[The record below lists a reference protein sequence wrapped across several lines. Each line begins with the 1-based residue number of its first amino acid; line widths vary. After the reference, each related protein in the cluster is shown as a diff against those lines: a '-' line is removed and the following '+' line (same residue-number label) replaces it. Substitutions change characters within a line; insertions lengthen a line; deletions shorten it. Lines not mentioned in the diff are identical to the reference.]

1 MCVRGCWLPFL
12 LSGFWPSSQEGLPL
26 TPLRWECHWTLT
38 LAYCPLASTCDTES
52 EWSHTHKYT
61 NTSYLCRRY
70 HTSCWGAQNVT
81 RPVLWILFHN
91 SGKSPLTH
99 SAFLITLR
107 EHGDGVCS
115 RFPDHSPKVSHCARQ
130 GALGGDELVGTKV
143 ALENKKSGRWQ
154 KLKQ

>member
-1 MCVRGCWLPFL
+1 MCAWGVVGYLFYFQGSDRPVRKDFLWHLWDENVTEHWHWLIVL
-12 LSGFWPSSQEGLPL
+12 WPVLV
-26 TPLRWECHWTLT
+26 TPNLNG
-38 LAYCPLASTCDTES
+38 
-52 EWSHTHKYT
+52 HTHI
-61 NTSYLCRRY
+61 NTQTHHIFAADIIRVV
-70 HTSCWGAQNVT
+70 QDVT